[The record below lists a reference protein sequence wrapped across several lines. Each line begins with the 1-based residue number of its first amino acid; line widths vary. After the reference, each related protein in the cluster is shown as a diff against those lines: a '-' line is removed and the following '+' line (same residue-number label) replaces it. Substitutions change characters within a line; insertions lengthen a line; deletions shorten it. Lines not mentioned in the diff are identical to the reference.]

1 MFSFPWAQPIGC
13 AQDLLLESSLISSLF
28 IDAMKTVKILL
39 FLVILQSLNL
49 SFVQSKDSLFLR
61 IVLPERDTV
70 STFGARYRYAASTS
84 TLAKAFADGKESKI
98 YPSGAFVGLLNIERD
113 TTLHRLVV
121 YSPTGDSLW
130 KDFVF
135 IRPQPMKNS
144 PRDTLTIET
153 AMMQPAEDVWLTKN
167 DILEVRFKGSP
178 GWRGSFAID
187 GVESGIPMRE
197 LVPRDAA
204 GLSGVYVGRYQI
216 KEADE
221 SVGKP
226 VEFKLKKSFWSSE
239 NIYSKARVWIVN
251 DSLPRA
257 AEVTGRRPFLNAGLG
272 TDRLGGAKLGYVVP
286 GVLVT
291 ITGKVGGQYRVR
303 LSEEMEAWIPEE
315 NVKLLPPTAPLP
327 QSLTSSISVTGN
339 STEDV
344 VLLPL
349 TQKLP
354 YVSEQSVSPVAITVD
369 VFGATANTNWITQHL
384 SAQGIESVKWIQ
396 VAADRFRLTIA
407 LKYAQHWGYDID
419 YQGTTL
425 RVRVRRPPVIAN
437 PDSALRR
444 LTIAV
449 DAGHGGENHGALG
462 ATGVREMDL
471 TLAIVQKVDSILR
484 AKGANTILT
493 RIDTTGPSMVER
505 WEKILNAK
513 AQLLV
518 SVHCNSTGE
527 TSDPLAT
534 QGNGCFYKYI
544 GFKPLADTM
553 YASVLQTGLKQFGVT
568 GSFNFSLNG
577 PTQLP
582 NVLVETAFLS
592 HPEDEMLL
600 IEDSFR
606 VKLAQRIVSG
616 LESFVRAFGERK
628 ITPETLQQQ

>member
-1 MFSFPWAQPIGC
+1 
-13 AQDLLLESSLISSLF
+13 
-28 IDAMKTVKILL
+28 MKTIKILL
-39 FLVILQSLNL
+39 FLSLIQSPDLVISQSL
-49 SFVQSKDSLFLR
+49 DSLFLR
-61 IVLPERDTV
+61 VVLPERDTV
-70 STFGARYRYAASTS
+70 ATFGARYRYAASTS
-84 TLAKAFADGKESKI
+84 TSAKAFVDGKESKI

-153 AMMQPAEDVWLTKN
+153 AMMLPAEDVWLTKN

-178 GWRGSFAID
+178 GWRGSFSID
-187 GVESGIPMRE
+187 GVESGIAMRE
-197 LVPRDAA
+197 LAPREA
-204 GLSGVYVGRYQI
+204 GGFSGAYIGRYQV
-216 KEADE
+216 KETDE
-221 SVGKP
+221 SLGKP

-239 NIYSKARVWIVN
+239 NVRSKARVWIVN

-272 TDRLGGAKLGYVVP
+272 TDRLGGAKLGHVVP

-291 ITGKVGGQYRVR
+291 VTGKVGAQYRVK
-303 LSEEMEAWIPEE
+303 LSEDMDAWIPEE
-315 NVKLLPPTAPLP
+315 NVKLLPTTTPLP
-327 QSLTSSISVTGN
+327 RSFTSSISVTGN
-339 STEDV
+339 GTEDV

-349 TQKLP
+349 SLKLP
-354 YVSEQSVSPVAITVD
+354 YISEQLLSPPAITVD
-369 VFGATANTNWITQHL
+369 LFGATANTNWITQHL
-384 SAQGIESVKWIQ
+384 TAQGIESVKWTQ

-407 LKYAQHWGYDID
+407 LKHRQHWGYDID
-419 YQGTTL
+419 YQGTSL
-425 RVRVRRPPVIAN
+425 RIRVRRPPVIAN
-437 PDSALRR
+437 LDSVLKQ

-449 DAGHGGENHGALG
+449 DAGHGGENRGALG

-484 AKGANTILT
+484 TKGTSTILT
-493 RIDTTGPSMVER
+493 RVDTTGPSMVER
-505 WEKILNAK
+505 WDKILTAK

-534 QGNGCFYKYI
+534 QGNSCFYKYV

-600 IEDSFR
+600 LDDSFR
-606 VKLAQRIVSG
+606 VKLAERIVAG
-616 LESFVRAFGERK
+616 LESFVRAFGDSRSASVAGRDR
-628 ITPETLQQQ
+628 